1 MLSRAWPIGIAK
13 IDAGTG
19 DPYVFYLHN
28 CCQDRF
34 IYFKAPSI
42 ARAKVGADNVELQVQ
57 QSQYNLSQP
66 LNPTS
71 LYEKK

>member
-1 MLSRAWPIGIAK
+1 M
-13 IDAGTG
+13 
-19 DPYVFYLHN
+19 
-28 CCQDRF
+28 
-34 IYFKAPSI
+34 
-42 ARAKVGADNVELQVQ
+42 GADDVELQVQ